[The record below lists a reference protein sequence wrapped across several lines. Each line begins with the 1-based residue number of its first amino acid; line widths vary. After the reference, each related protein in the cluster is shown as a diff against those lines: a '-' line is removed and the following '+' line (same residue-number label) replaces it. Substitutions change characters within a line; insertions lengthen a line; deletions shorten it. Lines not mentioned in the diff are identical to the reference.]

1 MGFFAD
7 LLGHS
12 EWDETE
18 VLLPDTMSV
27 GSISVQDA
35 SHEAAIEQSL
45 VLLHMCVVGF
55 VNHSC
60 LFVDVNAALLFHI
73 SNNGQAS

>member
-1 MGFFAD
+1 MEFSAY

-12 EWDETE
+12 NWDETE
-18 VLLPDTMSV
+18 VSLPGTVSV
-27 GSISVQDA
+27 GSISLQDT
-35 SHEAAIEQSL
+35 SHEGDTEQSSI
-45 VLLHMCVVGF
+45 LLHMCVVGF

-60 LFVDVNAALLFHI
+60 LFVDVNAALLYHI

>member
-1 MGFFAD
+1 MGFSAD

-12 EWDETE
+12 KWDETDM
-18 VLLPDTMSV
+18 LLPDTLSV
-27 GSISVQDA
+27 GSISLQDT
-35 SHEAAIEQSL
+35 SHEGANERSS

-60 LFVDVNAALLFHI
+60 LFVDVNAELSFHI
-73 SNNGQAS
+73 SNNGQAN